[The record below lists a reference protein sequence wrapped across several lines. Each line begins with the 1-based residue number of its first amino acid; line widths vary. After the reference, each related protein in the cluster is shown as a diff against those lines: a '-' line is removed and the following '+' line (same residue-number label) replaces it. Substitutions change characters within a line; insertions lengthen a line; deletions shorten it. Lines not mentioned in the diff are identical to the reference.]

1 MAFVH
6 NLSIFSNS
14 GNMQRFR
21 EVHEYTVY
29 SCTSV
34 HMCFAGTP
42 QHGVICGAWIYL
54 SCASMTSEVASHN
67 KTNVVLQNSE
77 MFVTLVLQG

>member
-6 NLSIFSNS
+6 NLSVFSNS
-14 GNMQRFR
+14 KNMQRFR
-21 EVHEYTVY
+21 EVHEYTCV
-29 SCTSV
+29 
-34 HMCFAGTP
+34 FAGIS
-42 QHGVICGAWIYL
+42 QHGVIFGAWIYL
-54 SCASMTSEVASHN
+54 GCSSMTSEVASHN